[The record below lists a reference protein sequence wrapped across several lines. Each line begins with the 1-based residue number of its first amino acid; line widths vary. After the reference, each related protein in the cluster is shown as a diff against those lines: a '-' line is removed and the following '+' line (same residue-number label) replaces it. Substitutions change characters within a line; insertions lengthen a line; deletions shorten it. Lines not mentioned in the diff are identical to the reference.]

1 MAIPSMLLHY
11 FNSFKLFSAYIASL
25 HFLFV
30 IPPARKVICQLN
42 KIDAKA
48 PHHTQM
54 HVISLIDNATFFKPI
69 TLEYILSEDQELVR
83 PKLLARSALE
93 ALQDNDVSITAD
105 ASGGRR
111 FYNMSPRQRHLQGW
125 YASCPVMVDSIS
137 IWLMP
142 ALRRTLPVPAEKM
155 FCIAY
160 DRFCAKANNE
170 QL

>member
-30 IPPARKVICQLN
+30 IPAARKVICQLN

-83 PKLLARSALE
+83 PKLLARSALA
-93 ALQDNDVSITAD
+93 ALCKTTMSALLPMPAGVAGSQMSLKAASLTRMVCQLSCYGGQHKYLAYASAVKD
-105 ASGGRR
+105 ASC
-111 FYNMSPRQRHLQGW
+111 
-125 YASCPVMVDSIS
+125 SCGKNV
-137 IWLMP
+137 LYC
-142 ALRRTLPVPAEKM
+142 L
-155 FCIAY
+155 
-160 DRFCAKANNE
+160 
-170 QL
+170 